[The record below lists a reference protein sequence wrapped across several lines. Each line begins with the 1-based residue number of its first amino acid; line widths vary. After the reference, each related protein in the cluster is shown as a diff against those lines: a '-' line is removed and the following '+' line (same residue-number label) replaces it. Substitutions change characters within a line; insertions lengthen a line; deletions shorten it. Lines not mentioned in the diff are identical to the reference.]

1 MPRVLLNWLDRVDCV
16 GQVGQLL
23 WLLLLW
29 LLLLWLLLLRHL
41 LFILMVQVQRSPK
54 QFSMVILHVPDTSY
68 LSAYTIKICR
78 VVCLPSLEA
87 R

>member
-29 LLLLWLLLLRHL
+29 LLLLRHL

-54 QFSMVILHVPDTSY
+54 QFSIVILHVPDTSY